1 MISLITNILCLI
13 TVITI
18 AILYNKQTK
27 KYKELEKKLNQLED
41 SWILFN
47 DDNTII
53 QNNIWLLSVAMQTAT
68 KQCEITK
75 KTIYIKNITDTK
87 CYIIYYDTAD
97 KNIKMTNGP
106 TTIALTPKIN

>member
-1 MISLITNILCLI
+1 MISLIISVIWLI
-13 TVITI
+13 TAIMMII
-18 AILYNKQTK
+18 AFNIQTK
-27 KYKELEKKLNQLED
+27 KYKKLKEKLNQLED

-47 DDNTII
+47 DDNAII

-68 KQCEITK
+68 KQCEMTK

-87 CYIIYYDTAD
+87 CYIIYYDTSD